1 MKRLIYIVD
10 DSIEMLEIYQ
20 QIFCEKF
27 KLETF
32 SDPIKAREA
41 IKTTS
46 RVPDIIITDYS
57 MPNLTGIQLLNE
69 VQDFIPQNTKIFII
83 SSDSLSDADFY
94 SIRLRYE
101 IISKNNFI
109 MNYQSIVLKISS

>member
-20 QIFCEKF
+20 QIFSEKF
-27 KLETF
+27 ELETF
-32 SDPIKAREA
+32 SNPIKALEA
-41 IKTTS
+41 IKITS

-57 MPNLTGIQLLNE
+57 MPNLTGIQLLDE
-69 VQDFIPQNTKIFII
+69 VQDFIPQSTKIFVI
-83 SSDSLSDADFY
+83 SSDSLSDADFH

-101 IISKNNFI
+101 IISKNNLI
-109 MNYQSIVLKISS
+109 MNYKSIIQRLSN